1 MNSRPLSFAARSL
14 AITGVSFVALVML
27 PKAVLAET
35 PDRDPLVARVNGVE
49 LRQSDLTLAREELN
63 HSIPADYDEAKTRD
77 YLIRHMADVIVM
89 SDAAK
94 KEKIGDE
101 ADLRRRMEFARNKA
115 LMESLL
121 VETGRNAVTEAA
133 VRAAFDEAMKKVST
147 DQQLRIRSMLFKF
160 DDAADEKAVA
170 AAEAKAKSAL
180 DRIGKGEN
188 FATVAT
194 EMSEN
199 PNARLGGDMGF
210 MGRFEMTREYAEV
223 AYGLKDGEAS
233 ALIKTSFGWHI
244 IMVDGRRDPPKIEFN
259 NVRGRFEQ
267 VVARNAQ
274 LRLFEKLRASA
285 KIERF
290 DKQNSVGDATK
301 TN

>member
-233 ALIKTSFGWHI
+233 PLIKTSFGWHI